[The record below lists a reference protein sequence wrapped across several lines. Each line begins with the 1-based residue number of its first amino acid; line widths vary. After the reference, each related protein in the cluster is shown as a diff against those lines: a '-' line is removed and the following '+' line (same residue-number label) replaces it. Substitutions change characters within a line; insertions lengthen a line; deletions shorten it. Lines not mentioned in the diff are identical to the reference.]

1 MISDLHG
8 VIKHSEGTRK
18 TDYLYRLSIK
28 GIVFNDAGE
37 MLFVK
42 ESGRD
47 WWDLPGGGMD
57 HGEDIK
63 TAIAREMK
71 EEVNLTGDFT
81 YRIAHVDDPA
91 ELKNA
96 KVLQVRLIFIIK
108 PDIMEFS
115 PGDDGDEVAFI
126 SLERLKEI
134 DEPKYDYLKMIM
146 NSVRLTS

>member
-1 MISDLHG
+1 MINDIHG
-8 VIKHSEGTRK
+8 VVEHPEGARK

-28 GIVFNDAGE
+28 AIIFNDAGE
-37 MLFVK
+37 ILFVK

-47 WWDLPGGGMD
+47 WLDLPGGGMD

-63 TAIAREMK
+63 AAIAREMK

-96 KVLQVRLIFIIK
+96 KVLQVRLIFILK

-115 PGDDGDEVAFI
+115 PGDDGDEVAFL
-126 SLERLKEI
+126 SLEKLKEI
-134 DEPKYDYLKMIM
+134 DEPKYDYLSMIID
-146 NSVRLTS
+146 NVR

>member
-1 MISDLHG
+1 MTSDIHG
-8 VIKHSEGTRK
+8 VVEHSGSARK

-28 GIVFNDAGE
+28 GIIFNDAGE
-37 MLFVK
+37 ILFVK

-71 EEVNLTGDFT
+71 EEVNLTGGFT
-81 YRIAHVDDPA
+81 YQVTHVDDPKTL
-91 ELKNA
+91 EHA
-96 KVLQVRLIFIIK
+96 KVLQVRLIFIIN
-108 PDIMEFS
+108 PEIMEFS

-134 DEPKYDYLKMIM
+134 DEPKYDYLQMII
-146 NSVRLTS
+146 NNVR